1 MLGFVFCQ
9 AVIELCFSGLIC
21 AGRIGEIRAAILAI
35 PVLNMR
41 IAGAV
46 RIGLVI
52 KVFVLASGGIGARR
66 GIGVRRAAGDCE
78 GYGVAD
84 GVSQCFIN

>member
-1 MLGFVFCQ
+1 MLCLVFCQ

-52 KVFVLASGGIGARR
+52 KVFVLSSGGIG
-66 GIGVRRAAGDCE
+66 IHRAAGDCE
-78 GYGVAD
+78 GCSITD
-84 GVSQCFIN
+84 FIS